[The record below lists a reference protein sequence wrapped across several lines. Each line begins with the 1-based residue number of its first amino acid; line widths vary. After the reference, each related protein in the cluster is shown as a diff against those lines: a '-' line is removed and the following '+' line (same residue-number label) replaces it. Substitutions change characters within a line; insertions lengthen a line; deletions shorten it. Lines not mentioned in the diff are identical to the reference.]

1 MNCPNCNNPITPEV
15 SYCPKCGRSFQ
26 NQSSSNNYLQKNR
39 LVYILLGVFL
49 GCWGVHNFYAGYIK
63 RAVTQLL
70 LSVLLCWTFIVPAIV
85 FVWVII
91 DICTVDRDAN
101 GNVMLM

>member
-15 SYCPKCGRSFQ
+15 SYCPKCGRAFQ
-26 NQSSSNNYLQKNR
+26 NPSSENILLQKNR
-39 LVYILLGVFL
+39 LVYILLGIFL

-63 RAVTQLL
+63 RAVIQLL

-85 FVWVII
+85 FIWVII

-101 GNVMLM
+101 GNIMVM